1 MWNYHVTDCKFYFTT
16 TVQNLQL
23 NITSMSRKLV
33 DSPGLGVGLPRTYQA
48 TWLFPNRSSQ
58 RLQVLCPFQPWRH
71 ERTPRHSPSLQ
82 TAQPRTEIRTRS
94 QESAGCHRSHLA
106 RLKFFNR
113 EEYMIR
119 LLKNPKMTQSRDC
132 LMWNVHEIFSHWD
145 FNRGLLKQVKPSRL
159 NGTPEGLRAH
169 VLIHS
174 RLNQGTS

>member
-1 MWNYHVTDCKFYFTT
+1 MWNYHVTDCKFYFTA

-58 RLQVLCPFQPWRH
+58 RLQVLYPFQPWRH

-82 TAQPRTEIRTRS
+82 TVQPRTEIRTRS

-106 RLKFFNR
+106 RLKF
-113 EEYMIR
+113 
-119 LLKNPKMTQSRDC
+119 
-132 LMWNVHEIFSHWD
+132 
-145 FNRGLLKQVKPSRL
+145 LKQRRIYDSPVKKTQNDSKQRL
-159 NGTPEGLRAH
+159 PH
-169 VLIHS
+169 VKCTRDILT
-174 RLNQGTS
+174 LGF